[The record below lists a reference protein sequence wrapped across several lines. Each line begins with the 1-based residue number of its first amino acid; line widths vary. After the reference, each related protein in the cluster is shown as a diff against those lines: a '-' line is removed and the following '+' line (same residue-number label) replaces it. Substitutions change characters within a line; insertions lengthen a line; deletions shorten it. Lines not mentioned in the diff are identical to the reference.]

1 MSPATILQKRH
12 SEDAILLGVIFIMVE
27 NTSDV
32 VLLSRGCRLMRRRR
46 GLRWMGGRLS
56 RNRPADAV
64 WGRRASSRQVSGT
77 LAGWWFAGRLRCR
90 ESPPVRTRR
99 QHARWIG

>member
-1 MSPATILQKRH
+1 MSPAMIMKRRH

-27 NTSDV
+27 STSDV

-46 GLRWMGGRLS
+46 GLRWRGGRLS
-56 RNRPADAV
+56 RNRPTDGV
-64 WGRRASSRQVSGT
+64 SDRRANSRQVSGT

-90 ESPPVRTRR
+90 ESPPDRTRR
-99 QHARWIG
+99 RHARWIG